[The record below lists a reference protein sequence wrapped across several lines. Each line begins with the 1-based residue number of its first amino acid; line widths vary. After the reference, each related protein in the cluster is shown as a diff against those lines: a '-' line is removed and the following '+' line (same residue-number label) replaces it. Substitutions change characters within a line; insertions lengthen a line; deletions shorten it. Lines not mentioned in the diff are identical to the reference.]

1 MLMFKLSSLEKTTKK
16 PKRIG
21 RGGSRGGTSGRGTK
35 GQKARTGHH
44 QMRRGFEGGQ
54 MPLSRRLPQ
63 RGFNN
68 TRFRIDTQIISLERL
83 QDVFD
88 GGVVVDRALLLEH
101 GLIKATAKRIKIL
114 GGCELKKKLIICA
127 DGFSKSAQE
136 ALAKS
141 GGEARKT
148 VEG

>member
-1 MLMFKLSSLEKTTKK
+1 MFKLNMLEKITKK

-68 TRFRIDTQIISLERL
+68 ALFRVNTCIVSLERL

-88 GGVVVDRALLLEH
+88 DGATIDRTLLVERGVV
-101 GLIKATAKRIKIL
+101 KATAERIKIL
-114 GGCELKKKLIICA
+114 GGGKLKKKLVISA
-127 DGFSKSAQE
+127 DAFSKSAEE
-136 ALAKS
+136 ALLKA